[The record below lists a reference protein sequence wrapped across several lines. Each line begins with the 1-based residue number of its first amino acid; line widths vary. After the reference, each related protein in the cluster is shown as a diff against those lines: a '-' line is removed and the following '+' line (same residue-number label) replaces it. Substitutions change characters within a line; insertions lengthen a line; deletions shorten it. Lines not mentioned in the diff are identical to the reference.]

1 MNKEPDTYF
10 APAKRKSLEEV
21 REEAKVIFQTH
32 FVEILNLIP
41 NIAMIVNEERQ
52 AVFLN
57 QAFIQ
62 SFGIKNI
69 EDAMGSRPGEILS
82 CIHSQDFIHGCGTG
96 QACRYCGAVYA
107 VLQSLKTNKKISNE
121 TRITSNI
128 DGNLISF
135 DLNITAQPISLK
147 GKKFVMLFFSD
158 ISKQKR
164 QELLEATFLHDLLN
178 TLTVV
183 IGYIEIFPRE
193 GLNTQQNQYFTQ
205 INNSVQILI
214 QEFLAQRDLIAAEK
228 NELVIVLKNQNS
240 LEMLKETIN
249 LIKDQNVATKKKIE
263 LDKKSASVMIQTDVR
278 LLTRILLNL
287 LKNALEASSSGES
300 VKIGCN
306 FSNETIS
313 FWVKNSAAM
322 TESVK
327 SQMFQR
333 SFSTK
338 GPGRG
343 VGTYSVKLLTER
355 YLGGKVDFK
364 SSKEEGTVF
373 YIHLPIE
380 KKLVKSN

>member
-1 MNKEPDTYF
+1 MKEAVDTYF

-21 REEAKVIFQTH
+21 REEAKVIFQIH
-32 FVEILNLIP
+32 FEEILNLIP

-69 EDAMGSRPGEILS
+69 EDAMGSRPGEILR

-107 VLQSLKTNKKISNE
+107 VLQSLKTNTKISNE
-121 TRITSNI
+121 ARITSNI

-135 DLNITAQPISLK
+135 DLNVTAQPINLS
-147 GKKFVMLFFSD
+147 GKKFVILFFSD
-158 ISKQKR
+158 ISNQKR
-164 QELLEATFLHDLLN
+164 QELLESTFLHDLLN
-178 TLTVV
+178 MLTVV

-193 GLNTQQNQYFTQ
+193 GLNAQQNQYFTQ
-205 INNSVQILI
+205 INNYVQILI

-228 NELVIVLKNQNS
+228 NELIIDLKNQNS
-240 LEMLKETIN
+240 LEILKKTIN
-249 LIKDQNVATKKKIE
+249 LIKDQNVASKKEIE
-263 LDKKSASVMIQTDVR
+263 LDKNSASVMIQTDVR

-287 LKNALEASSSGES
+287 LKNALEASNSGEL
-300 VKIGCN
+300 VKIGCK
-306 FSNETIS
+306 FSDENII
-313 FWVKNSAAM
+313 FWVKNSAVM
-322 TESVK
+322 TEDVK
-327 SQMFQR
+327 SQIFQR

-338 GPGRG
+338 GIGRG

-355 YLGGKVDFK
+355 YLGGIVDFQ

-373 YIHLPIE
+373 YVHLPIG
-380 KKLVKSN
+380 KKVSKG